1 MSEYRVE
8 KERAEATLTL
18 SNGCKVHGYL
28 FVGAAVNYAE
38 QERIKDLL
46 NGETGFLPFERNDNG
61 RSRTVLYHRDH
72 VMVVRLPNVT
82 EPQQD
87 PGYEHATKRSVS
99 MLLSDGTRLS
109 GDVRVYFPRGRDRL
123 SDYARTPEQFRYL
136 ETGAATYVVNTR
148 HILELTETTEP

>member
-18 SNGCKVHGYL
+18 SNGSKVHGYL

-38 QERIKDLL
+38 QERVKDLL
-46 NGETGFLPFERNDNG
+46 NGETGFLPFERTENG

-72 VMVVRLPNVT
+72 VMAVRLPDVR
-82 EPQQD
+82 EPRQD
-87 PGYEHATKRSVS
+87 PGYENATKRSVS
-99 MLLSDGTRLS
+99 LLLTDGTRLS

-123 SDYARTPEQFRYL
+123 SDYVRTPETFRYL
-136 ETGAATYVVNTR
+136 EVANATYVVNTR